1 MIDEA
6 QLRRTLRTQ
15 DLDDWSVLGDQLIE
29 RGDRRGELIAM
40 ECLLAGDTS
49 PTGVWLRDRMISA
62 LVDAYGDALLPDALT
77 ESIRSARWRMGGLE
91 HIACGWQ
98 LSALEALL
106 EHPVASGLRSVCLI
120 GTPKELPR
128 MVHKLAQHG
137 VRSLELR
144 RLPSRG
150 SPKALPAWLSA
161 VIETEDLGA
170 LRSLSLPDAGL
181 NVLDVG
187 ALLRRANLTNLE
199 RLDLSANE
207 LRLGDLRTLL
217 GALANQ
223 PKLRTLLLSENR
235 LFWDLDTPEAKPPAA
250 PLNLTSIDLN
260 GSNLSGRVISSLV
273 EAGLFS
279 ACEHLNLSASTTS
292 AQEAHEEDWITALR
306 ALRVLD
312 LSDAVLGRR
321 NSQAL
326 LNAPWP
332 RLESLL
338 LSGTRGLQSS
348 KLIEFAGRSDLA
360 NLRALDLRGHRLTKA
375 ASTAILDG
383 IATQL
388 DKLSLSE
395 TGLTD
400 AHLTQQSAVELPAT
414 ELNLSNNRFSDA
426 GVLALSRNLKAPR
439 LRRLNLSGNTLSR
452 ASIDAIFGAWPT
464 LQILELSRC
473 GLEAP
478 AGTALASATPCELA
492 WLNLAGNALGDEGV
506 AALCQG
512 DWSALLGLDL
522 STNALT
528 DASAASLANAPS
540 LPKLARLELTQNEIS
555 ADGRASLSASPHLS
569 GAIQARHLRS

>member
-1 MIDEA
+1 MIEEA
-6 QLRRTLRTQ
+6 QLRRTLRAQ
-15 DLDDWSVLGDQLIE
+15 DLNDWSVLGDQLIE

-40 ECLLAGDTS
+40 ECQLAGDTS
-49 PTGVWLRDRMISA
+49 PTGAWLRDRMITA

-77 ESIRSARWRMGGLE
+77 EPIRSARWRMGGLE

-106 EHPVASGLRSVCLI
+106 EHPVAAGLQSVCLI

-128 MVHKLAQHG
+128 MVRKLAQHG
-137 VRSLELR
+137 VRTLELR
-144 RLPSRG
+144 RLPSRS

-181 NVLDVG
+181 NVLEVG

-199 RLDLSANE
+199 RLDLSGNE
-207 LRLGDLRTLL
+207 LTLADLRTLL
-217 GALANQ
+217 NALAMQ
-223 PKLRTLLLSENR
+223 PKLRALLLSENR
-235 LFWDLDTPEAKPPAA
+235 LYWDLDAPAKPAAA

-260 GSNLSGRVISSLV
+260 GSNLSGRVISSLI
-273 EAGLFS
+273 ESGLFS
-279 ACEHLNLSASTTS
+279 ACDHLNLSASTTS
-292 AQEAHEEDWITALR
+292 AQEAHEEDWITGFPN
-306 ALRVLD
+306 LRVLD
-312 LSDAVLGRR
+312 LSDTVFGRR
-321 NSQAL
+321 NTQAL
-326 LNAPWP
+326 LKAPWP
-332 RLESLL
+332 RLEALL
-338 LSGTRGLQSS
+338 LSGTRGLQSP
-348 KLIEFAGRSDLA
+348 KLIEFAGRSDLPK
-360 NLRALDLRGHRLTKA
+360 LRALDLRGHRLTKA
-375 ASTAILDG
+375 ASIAILSG

-388 DKLSLSE
+388 DRLNLSE

-414 ELNLSNNRFSDA
+414 ELNLSNNRISDA
-426 GVLALSRNLKAPR
+426 GLLALSRNLKAPR
-439 LRRLNLSGNTLSR
+439 LRRLNLSGNSLSR
-452 ASIDAIFGAWPT
+452 VSIDAIFEAWPT

-473 GLEAP
+473 GLKAP
-478 AGTALASATPCELA
+478 AGTALASATPCALA
-492 WLNLAGNALGDEGV
+492 WLNLAGNMLGDEGV

-540 LPKLARLELTQNEIS
+540 LPRLARLELTQNEIS
-555 ADGRASLSASPHLS
+555 GDGRASLSASSHLS
-569 GAIQARHLRS
+569 GAIQARHLRP